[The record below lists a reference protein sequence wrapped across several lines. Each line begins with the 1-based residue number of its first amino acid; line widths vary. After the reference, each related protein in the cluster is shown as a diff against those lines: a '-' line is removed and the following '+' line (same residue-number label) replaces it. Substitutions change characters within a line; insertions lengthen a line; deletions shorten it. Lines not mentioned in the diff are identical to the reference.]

1 MRASAR
7 GFGTKVARA
16 HVMNEH
22 VKRGNVMRGNVM
34 RQRTR
39 FWHGQVQEHLD
50 SKEPGEM
57 AAVAVAVMVEK

>member
-22 VKRGNVMRGNVM
+22 VKRGERDASAHEILA
-34 RQRTR
+34 
-39 FWHGQVQEHLD
+39 WA
-50 SKEPGEM
+50 SPG
-57 AAVAVAVMVEK
+57 AS

>member
-22 VKRGNVMRGNVM
+22 VKRGNVM